1 MMRTRSDHRRKSS
14 KMALMSAIV
23 SVAVVGLAAGA
34 ELMPPA
40 QAIPPA
46 EGPSA
51 GKVIPPPEPAPR
63 AEVIPPAAPALVRVT
78 SSFEVRH
85 AGAVL
90 KKVAKLFRAGFVRAN
105 AEELAKD
112 IETLPAEQ
120 SRRWEFTVNYKGASY
135 PLQIRARLDEF
146 GMLDL
151 DFFCAA
157 SAAGP
162 VREAVDGYLNSHAL

>member
-1 MMRTRSDHRRKSS
+1 MSVI
-14 KMALMSAIV
+14 MSA
-23 SVAVVGLAAGA
+23 VASTAASGQQPA
-34 ELMPPA
+34 AQPIQPAQGTPPV
-40 QAIPPA
+40 QAIPP
-46 EGPSA
+46 
-51 GKVIPPPEPAPR
+51 PEVPPR
-63 AEVIPPAAPALVRVT
+63 AEAIPPVAPVPSPALVRVT

-90 KKVAKLFRAGFVRAN
+90 RKVAKVFHAGFVRAD
-105 AEELAKD
+105 AESVAKAID
-112 IETLPAEQ
+112 ALPAEQ
-120 SRRWEFTVNYKGASY
+120 SRRWEFTVIYKGASY

-157 SAAGP
+157 STARA